1 MARRGGAGSPL
12 IFRRPVWVGGLRN
25 TAIQTISGG
34 GDASGEAIDEYAITV
49 ITATAANLVYT
60 LPNPKAGL
68 QQYVSVHYTGDAD
81 DLIIACAATSQGF
94 DGTAQN
100 TIVSTSSQIHGAFLF
115 VGMSTSQWM
124 VFMGSRGRLR
134 GASTAIATDDFIFT
148 DSTVSTTTDL
158 T

>member
-1 MARRGGAGSPL
+1 MARRGGAGSRLVFNRP
-12 IFRRPVWVGGLRN
+12 IFSRGYRN
-25 TAIQTISGG
+25 TKIQTISGG
-34 GDASGEAIDEYAITV
+34 GDASGETIDDFAVTV

-60 LPNPKAGL
+60 LPNPKAG
-68 QQYVSVHYTGDAD
+68 QHQYVSVHYTGDAD

-100 TIVSTSSQIHGAFLF
+100 TIVSTSSQVHGAFLF

-134 GASTAIATDDFIFT
+134 GASTAISADDFVFT